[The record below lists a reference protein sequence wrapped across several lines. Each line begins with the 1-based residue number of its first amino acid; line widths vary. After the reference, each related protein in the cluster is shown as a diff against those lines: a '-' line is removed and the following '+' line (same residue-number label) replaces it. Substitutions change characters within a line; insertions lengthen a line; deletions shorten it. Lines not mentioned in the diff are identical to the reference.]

1 MGGIWSSFVG
11 FLEWILLEFAILT
24 GSAAVGIILFTIL
37 ARLVILPLTLSS
49 LRSSRKMQEMQ
60 PLVKELQRKYGK
72 EPQKLQEETIKLYRE
87 QKVNPA
93 GSCLP
98 LFLQLPIFFGV
109 YQAVSHLM
117 IPDWRIHLSPGVSA
131 ELENPAVAEIFSR
144 PFLGIDLG
152 VSTLNLTDGFQFAGP
167 IYLLL
172 PLMSIVLQFLQQMMA
187 MPRVMDPQQA
197 TMMRAM
203 MFMPLVF
210 GYIAFTFPQGAVLY
224 WATSSLIGVVQQYF
238 ISGWGSLAN
247 HLKFLPADTR
257 PVPSL
262 ALAGA
267 GGPTVTDAGG
277 PADAADDSQRERLT
291 FWDVLKPLTEMER
304 SESLATEA
312 AESTELTSEPAADTR
327 QSQQPVQRKPTN
339 PRRSRKR
346 R

>member
-11 FLEWILLEFAILT
+11 FLEWVLLEFAILT
-24 GSAAVGIILFTIL
+24 GSAGIGIILFTIL

-117 IPDWRIHLSPGVSA
+117 IPDWRIHLSPSVSEA
-131 ELENPAVAEIFSR
+131 LQDPVVAEIFSR

-152 VSTLNLTDGFQFAGP
+152 VSTLNMTEGIQFAGLV
-167 IYLLL
+167 YLVL
-172 PLMSIVLQFLQQMMA
+172 PLMSILLQFVQQMMA
-187 MPRVMDPQQA
+187 TPRVMDPQQA
-197 TMMRAM
+197 AMMRAM

-224 WATSSLIGVVQQYF
+224 WATSSLIGVIQQYF

-257 PVPSL
+257 PLPGM

-267 GGPTVTDAGG
+267 GGPTVTEVGG
-277 PADAADDSQRERLT
+277 PAGTADEPQRERLT

-304 SESLATEA
+304 SENLA
-312 AESTELTSEPAADTR
+312 AEGAEDAEPISESTAETGR
-327 QSQQPVQRKPTN
+327 SQQSVQRKPTN